1 MSEGSSGPAPPLPEL
16 GRKGEE
22 GELPL
27 AVPPLLKAGAVPP
40 AAAAAGWSSAAVPAA
55 RAAAGRQRRVA
66 PRPGSAGSGGG
77 SGCSCLHSAWR
88 WPCRPPGGRCR
99 PPPRHRLAEGLSRSR
114 ELLAA
119 ANASLHRLKEL
130 GTLGFECTL
139 EEVDLE
145 DITKNQINT
154 IKACT
159 SEDPGTGN
167 CPALERSTFD
177 MSKCLQGIYEDL
189 NAYRAELKNFNDP
202 KVLAS
207 IDEMMKALGTGSRSM
222 AQPAAG
228 AGLTSFKERMRLCS
242 ILHAFR
248 IRTVTINRMMNYLT
262 SPESSL

>member
-1 MSEGSSGPAPPLPEL
+1 MEQRGGTGSA
-16 GRKGEE
+16 
-22 GELPL
+22 
-27 AVPPLLKAGAVPP
+27 
-40 AAAAAGWSSAAVPAA
+40 
-55 RAAAGRQRRVA
+55 
-66 PRPGSAGSGGG
+66 GSAGSGGQAAPR
-77 SGCSCLHSAWR
+77 SAAAR
-88 WPCRPPGGRCR
+88 RCR
-99 PPPRHRLAEGLSRSR
+99 QRAGPWALLPALCLALALPAPARAPPPPAPRHRLADGLSRSR

-145 DITKNQINT
+145 DITENQINT

-159 SEDPGTGN
+159 SEHPGTGN

-177 MSKCLQGIYEDL
+177 TTKCLQGIYDDL
-189 NAYRAELKNFNDP
+189 NAYRAELKNFNDQ
-202 KVLAS
+202 KVLAT
-207 IDEMMKALGTGSRSM
+207 IDEMMKALKTTSRSVP
-222 AQPAAG
+222 QPPAS

-262 SPESSL
+262 SSESSL